1 MRPTIR
7 DVAKK
12 LNLSITTVS
21 RALDGYDDVAEQTR
35 QLVIEMARQMDYVP
49 NRAARQ
55 LRLQKAET
63 MGFIIPS
70 TSKRFDEA
78 FFTEFIAGLGEELS
92 TQNFDLLV
100 SNATTD
106 ESERNLYHR
115 WVNSHKVDGFILN
128 GIHKHDWRVNY
139 LSQEEIP
146 FVALGK
152 SHDGLDYP
160 CIRIDGADAYLSLVL
175 HIQENGFSRF
185 AFIGGPNDL
194 IDQIE
199 RLHWFK
205 SALKKC
211 GLDEDRSNVVST
223 DMSGTG
229 GYEATRTLLTS
240 SIPPDAILCANDEIA
255 FGALHAAHEQ
265 GLTIGTNVAVVGFDG
280 VQEAKHTEP
289 PLTTLDIP
297 VFEIARQLVS
307 MLLKTISGEAVKT
320 PVFIKPALL
329 VRPSTGGCVT

>member
-12 LNLSITTVS
+12 LKLSITTVS

-35 QLVIEMARQMDYVP
+35 QLVVETTQKMGYVP

-55 LRLQKAET
+55 LRRQQAET
-63 MGFIIPS
+63 MGFIIPA

-92 TQNFDLLV
+92 TRDFDLLV

-106 ESERNLYHR
+106 DGERKLYER

-128 GIHKHDWRVNY
+128 GIHKHDWRVSY

-146 FVALGK
+146 FVTLGK
-152 SHDGLDYP
+152 SHDVATYP
-160 CIRIDGADAYLSLVL
+160 CIRIDGVNAYLELVR

-185 AFIGGPNDL
+185 AFVGGPNNLVDH
-194 IDQIE
+194 IQ
-199 RLHWFK
+199 RLRWFR
-205 SALKKC
+205 SALNKC
-211 GLDEDRSNVVST
+211 GLQIDRSYIVST
-223 DMSGTG
+223 DMSSTG
-229 GYEATRTLLTS
+229 GYEATCELLARS
-240 SIPPDAILCANDEIA
+240 MPPDAILCVNDEIA

-265 GLTIGTNVAVVGFDG
+265 GFIIGKDMAIAGFDG
-280 VQEAKHTEP
+280 VQDAKHSEP

-297 VFEIARQLVS
+297 VFDIARQLVD
-307 MLLKTISGEAVKT
+307 MLLKTLAGEAIDS
-320 PVFIKPALL
+320 PVFIRPKLL
-329 VRPSTGGCVT
+329 LRPSTGS

>member
-7 DVAKK
+7 DVARK

-35 QLVIEMARQMDYVP
+35 QLVIKTAKEMDYVP

-55 LRLQKAET
+55 LRRQKAET

-70 TSKRFDEA
+70 ISKRFDEA

-92 TQNFDLLV
+92 TRNFDLLV
-100 SNATTD
+100 SNATTED
-106 ESERNLYHR
+106 GERNLYHR

-128 GIHKHDWRVNY
+128 RVHRHDWRVSY
-139 LSQEEIP
+139 LSQEGIP

-152 SHDGLDYP
+152 SHDGTDYP
-160 CIRIDGADAYLSLVL
+160 CIRIEGADVYLSLVQ

-185 AFIGGPNDL
+185 AFVGGPSDL
-194 IDQIE
+194 MDHIE
-199 RLHWFK
+199 RLQWFK

-211 GLDEDRSNVVST
+211 NLPIDPTNVVST
-223 DMSGTG
+223 EMSSTG
-229 GYEATRTLLTS
+229 GYEATRTLLTCS
-240 SIPPDAILCANDEIA
+240 MPPDAILCASDEIA

-265 GLTIGTNVAVVGFDG
+265 GLSIGTDLAVVGFDG
-280 VQEAKHTEP
+280 VQDAKHSEP

-297 VFEIARQLVS
+297 VFDIARQLVD
-307 MLLKTISGEAVKT
+307 MLLKTIAGEVVES
-320 PVFIKPALL
+320 PVYIKPTLL
-329 VRPSTGGCVT
+329 IRPSTSG